1 MISDRDPVA
10 AAVQL
15 YNSACTR
22 STRTRLT
29 WFDSSVHLEYQGG
42 DQCRVSLGVFI
53 PHATEKI
60 YECVYFN
67 NIPDGIKCYK
77 TLKSKFSY
85 HPGAIIAVIVSVLA
99 ILTPIIVTFFGG

>member
-15 YNSACTR
+15 YNDACAKT
-22 STRTRLT
+22 TRTRLN
-29 WFDSSVHLEYQGG
+29 WFNSSVDLEYQGG
-42 DQCRVSLGVFI
+42 DQCRVSLVVFI
-53 PHATEKI
+53 PHTAGTIHK
-60 YECVYFN
+60 CAYFN
-67 NIPDGIKCYK
+67 NIPDGIKCYE